1 MNRVRALLIR
11 SSRTIVRPAR
21 GAADWLRARFQTPV
35 VTLDSVRRRLGLL
48 LAAMYESQFEI
59 VAVTPAS
66 SAATAHGH
74 SADIVTAPDKAAD
87 GPVIKLPATIDAAD
101 GSDSAIARYRLL
113 AIEQAAR
120 IMRGSAAFAPGR
132 TEPVARDLYNLCESA
147 AIDASIAH
155 AAPGVVGLL
164 MTERARALAER
175 PPLDRLSARER
186 EVERRVVAVLG
197 SEPGSSVVA
206 TGAGSSPADSLAWAR
221 EVAESLSGLGGE
233 YRSRPGVSVWG
244 PTLENAVPGATD
256 PDNALSAMMFNS
268 PGTGAGTNT
277 APAPGGSDA
286 LQELSSSGT
295 DAAKSPAPES
305 DDAGDN
311 DGQEP
316 PEHGVPV
323 ISRTPL
329 AADGVAAA
337 PRAGAGPLGDGDTVA
352 RTVSRSGGGIVYPEW
367 DCNTSEYREIG
378 TVVRIGPAAQGDIVW
393 AERVLGEHPALVR
406 RVRREFERLKARR
419 LRMPRQREGEELD
432 LAACITALADAAAGD
447 SSDDR
452 LYLAVR
458 AARRAIAITVLVDV
472 SGSTDDLVSD
482 GRRVIDV
489 EKTTLLLASEA
500 FDALG
505 DSYSIITFESSG
517 AADVRIAAVKEF
529 AERNGEA
536 VRRRIA
542 GMEPGG
548 NTRLGAAIRHA
559 TALLSAQHVRHRLLL
574 ILSDGKPS
582 DVDRYFTTYA
592 VEDSRRA
599 VLEARSA
606 GLYPFCLTIDASD
619 PDPYLGRIFGAAG
632 YAILRRP
639 EQLPVALLDLVRQL
653 LRGGASG

>member
-21 GAADWLRARFQTPV
+21 GAADWVRARFETPV

-48 LAAMYESQFEI
+48 LAAMYESQFDI
-59 VAVTPAS
+59 IPVTSAS
-66 SAATAHGH
+66 SPATAHGRGV
-74 SADIVTAPDKAAD
+74 DIVTTRENAVD
-87 GPVIKLPATIDAAD
+87 GPVIQLPATMDAAD
-101 GSDSAIARYRLL
+101 GSDAAIARYRLL

-120 IMRGSAAFAPGR
+120 IMRGSAAFAPDR

-175 PPLDRLSARER
+175 PSIDKLSARER
-186 EVERRVVAVLG
+186 EVERRVVDVLG
-197 SEPGSSVVA
+197 SEPASSVPG
-206 TGAGSSPADSLAWAR
+206 TGAGSSPAESLAWAR
-221 EVAESLSGLGGE
+221 GVAESLSGLGGD
-233 YRSRPGVSVWG
+233 YRPRPAVSVWG
-244 PTLENAVPGATD
+244 PTLESAAPGTTD
-256 PDNALSAMMFNS
+256 HDNALRAMMFNS

-286 LQELSSSGT
+286 LQELSSTGT
-295 DAAKSPAPES
+295 DAAKFPPPDSA
-305 DDAGDN
+305 DAGDK
-311 DGQEP
+311 DDEEP
-316 PEHGVPV
+316 PRHGSPLVSRVPL
-323 ISRTPL
+323 PP
-329 AADGVAAA
+329 DGAAAA
-337 PRAGAGPLGDGDTVA
+337 PVAGTGQIGDADTGA
-352 RTVSRSGGGIVYPEW
+352 RTVSRSSGGIVYPEW
-367 DCNTSEYREIG
+367 DCNTAEYRELG
-378 TVVRIGPAAQGDIVW
+378 TVVRVGPAAQGDIAW

-419 LRMPRQREGEELD
+419 LRMLRQREGDELD
-432 LAACITALADAAAGD
+432 LAACVTALADAAAGD

-542 GMEPGG
+542 GIEPGG

-559 TALLSAQHVRHRLLL
+559 TASLSAQQVRHRLLL

-599 VLEARSA
+599 VSEARLA

-653 LRGGASG
+653 LRGGRSG